1 VARDH
6 SATINKDMEIR
17 EIDWAST
24 EVSDERALTVAL
36 AGASDAHW
44 CGAFTAVAGL
54 LDAASHNHRW
64 GEVAA
69 RAGKAGDQ
77 ITVQEL
83 EIGDP
88 EHVKD
93 LREFVE
99 AVARQASADV
109 SGADGPG
116 ASASPAAAA
125 ADSPA
130 ESSTRAFRALAATPA
145 RPEAS
150 A

>member
-1 VARDH
+1 MA
-6 SATINKDMEIR
+6 IR
-17 EIDWAST
+17 EIDWASSK
-24 EVSDERALTVAL
+24 VSDHRALTVAL
-36 AGASDAHW
+36 AGESDADW
-44 CGAFTAVAGL
+44 CEAFTAVAGL
-54 LDAASHNHRW
+54 LDAASHNHLW

-99 AVARQASADV
+99 AVARQASADA
-109 SGADGPG
+109 SGAGAPG
-116 ASASPAAAA
+116 AGATLDAATG
-125 ADSPA
+125 DSPA
-130 ESSTRAFRALAATPA
+130 ESSTRAFRALAKGQT
-145 RPEAS
+145 RPDAG

>member
-1 VARDH
+1 MA
-6 SATINKDMEIR
+6 IR

-24 EVSDERALTVAL
+24 KVSDERALTVAL
-36 AGASDAHW
+36 AGASDADW

-109 SGADGPG
+109 SGADVPG
-116 ASASPAAAA
+116 AGASSAEAA

-130 ESSTRAFRALAATPA
+130 ESSTKAFRALAATHA